1 MSFPIS
7 PLKKFLGSTENFV
20 KCYYEWLLAVVN
32 PTKCEMHL
40 LLACSFSSFLIK
52 KEEKSH
58 CDNVSP

>member
-1 MSFPIS
+1 M
-7 PLKKFLGSTENFV
+7 KDGSTENFV

-52 KEEKSH
+52 KEENATKRRKNLIVTAANH
-58 CDNVSP
+58 LT